1 MQYLELISGPL
12 IGAVIG
18 YCTNWLAVKML
29 FHPLKPV
36 TVGKYTLPF
45 TPGIIP
51 KRKGALAKALGMAVG
66 ENLFTKEDI
75 QKVFLDKN
83 TKTSIVDGLVK
94 QMEAVEKET
103 IEELILKFATKEELD
118 TKKEDIAELITLKIR
133 QGVLSLDM
141 GKLIAEG
148 GSAVLKEKL
157 QGGMFAFFLNDDF
170 INSLAEP
177 IGRQVE
183 NYIEEHG
190 QEILYPMIE
199 QQMDEVLVMKVK
211 DTTDMLGIDVA
222 QIRAGIEAVY
232 DNLVSENIEKLL
244 HNFDIAGSVQKKVE
258 EMDVA
263 DLEILVL
270 SVMKKEM
277 DALVNLGALIGAVIG
292 VLNLFI

>member
-51 KRKGALAKALGMAVG
+51 KRKGALAKALGLAVG

-75 QKVFLDKN
+75 QKMFLEEN
-83 TKTSIVDGLVK
+83 TKTSIVDGMVK
-94 QMEAVEKET
+94 QVEAVWMETLEEFLGKFTTKET
-103 IEELILKFATKEELD
+103 IER
-118 TKKEDIAELITLKIR
+118 KKEDVAEVVTLKIR
-133 QGVLSLDM
+133 QGILSLDM

-148 GSAVLKEKL
+148 GSSVLKEKL

-170 INSLAEP
+170 IKSLAEP
-177 IGRQVE
+177 IGRQVD
-183 NYIEEHG
+183 NYIEDHG
-190 QEILYPMIE
+190 QEILYPMVVN
-199 QQMDEVLVMKVK
+199 QMDELLGMKVEE
-211 DTTDMLGIDVA
+211 TVHMLGVDFTKV
-222 QIRAGIEAVY
+222 RTGMEAVY
-232 DNLVSENIEKLL
+232 DVLVAENIEKLL

-263 DLEILVL
+263 DLEVLVL

-277 DALVNLGALIGAVIG
+277 DTLVNLGALIGGVIG
-292 VLNLFI
+292 VLNMFI

>member
-51 KRKGALAKALGMAVG
+51 KRKGALAKALGLAVG

-75 QKVFLDKN
+75 QKMFLEEN
-83 TKTSIVDGLVK
+83 TKTSIVDGMVK
-94 QMEAVEKET
+94 QVEAVWMETLEEFLGKFTTKET
-103 IEELILKFATKEELD
+103 IER
-118 TKKEDIAELITLKIR
+118 KKEDVAEVVTLKIR
-133 QGVLSLDM
+133 QGILSLDM

-148 GSAVLKEKL
+148 GSSVLKEKL

-183 NYIEEHG
+183 NYIEDHG
-190 QEILYPMIE
+190 QEILYPMVVN
-199 QQMDEVLVMKVK
+199 QMDELLGMKVEE
-211 DTTDMLGIDVA
+211 TVHMLGVDFTKV
-222 QIRAGIEAVY
+222 RTGMEAVY
-232 DNLVSENIEKLL
+232 DVLVAENIEKLL

-263 DLEILVL
+263 DLEVLVL

-277 DALVNLGALIGAVIG
+277 DTLVNLGALIGGVIG
-292 VLNLFI
+292 VLNMFI

>member
-94 QMEAVEKET
+94 QMEVVEKET

>member
-75 QKVFLDKN
+75 QKMFLEEN
-83 TKTSIVDGLVK
+83 TKTSIVDGMVK
-94 QMEAVEKET
+94 QVEAVWMETLEEFLGKFTTKET
-103 IEELILKFATKEELD
+103 IER
-118 TKKEDIAELITLKIR
+118 KKEDVAEVVTLKIR
-133 QGVLSLDM
+133 QGILSLDM

-148 GSAVLKEKL
+148 GSSVLKEKL

-183 NYIEEHG
+183 NYIEDHG
-190 QEILYPMIE
+190 QEILYPMVVN
-199 QQMDEVLVMKVK
+199 QMDELLGMKVEE
-211 DTTDMLGIDVA
+211 TVHMLGVDFTKV
-222 QIRAGIEAVY
+222 RTGMEAVY
-232 DNLVSENIEKLL
+232 DVLVAENIEKLL

-263 DLEILVL
+263 DLEVLVL

-277 DALVNLGALIGAVIG
+277 DTLVNLGALIGGVIG
-292 VLNLFI
+292 VLNMFI